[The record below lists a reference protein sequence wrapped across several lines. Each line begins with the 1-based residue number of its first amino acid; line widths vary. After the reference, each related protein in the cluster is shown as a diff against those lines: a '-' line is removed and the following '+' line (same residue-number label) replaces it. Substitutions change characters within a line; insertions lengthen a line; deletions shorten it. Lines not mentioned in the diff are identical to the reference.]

1 MLQRTIASSTRRAV
15 IVLAALALSVTALR
29 AEDRPTITVA
39 VQQIVNA
46 GALDMLREQSN
57 VGQRILPS
65 IFEPLIDMDRQNEK
79 LPTVPALATAW
90 TRIDTKTVELTLRR
104 GVKFHD
110 GSELTADDVI
120 FTFSPARTGVGK
132 QGEGPLFTSGAARSA
147 QGTTPPPEVAAVFGR
162 LWPALDR
169 VEKIDAYTVRF
180 VNKEPDLTLEGRIA
194 RHGAEIVA
202 KAAFEAAPDWITFA
216 RKPVGTGPYK
226 VVEFKPDNVLVLE
239 AHDAY
244 WGGKPPI
251 KQLRFVVVPEIASR
265 VNGLLS
271 GQYDFVTDIPPDQ
284 VKTITG
290 NAKYE
295 IVGGPITN
303 HRLIVF
309 DKHHPTLKDPRV
321 RRAMSHAID
330 RKLIVEALWDNRTKI
345 PAGLQWEYYGSMF
358 QADWSVP
365 AHDPALAKKLLTE
378 AGYKGEPIPFR
389 VLNNYYTN
397 QVSNAQVLVEMW
409 RAVGL
414 NIQIEM
420 KENWQQIFSQETPR
434 AVRDWSNSAPFNDP
448 VSSIVNQHGPRGQQ
462 QQVGEW
468 RNEEF
473 NRLSSK
479 LETSTDTAER
489 KATFRRMLEIA
500 EREDPA
506 YTVLHQSV
514 ILYGKRKD
522 IQWKWSGLQSMDFR
536 AGNFKIAK

>member
-1 MLQRTIASSTRRAV
+1 
-15 IVLAALALSVTALR
+15 
-29 AEDRPTITVA
+29 
-39 VQQIVNA
+39 
-46 GALDMLREQSN
+46 
-57 VGQRILPS
+57 
-65 IFEPLIDMDRQNEK
+65 
-79 LPTVPALATAW
+79 
-90 TRIDTKTVELTLRR
+90 
-104 GVKFHD
+104 
-110 GSELTADDVI
+110 
-120 FTFSPARTGVGK
+120 
-132 QGEGPLFTSGAARSA
+132 
-147 QGTTPPPEVAAVFGR
+147 
-162 LWPALDR
+162 
-169 VEKIDAYTVRF
+169 
-180 VNKEPDLTLEGRIA
+180 
-194 RHGAEIVA
+194 
-202 KAAFEAAPDWITFA
+202 
-216 RKPVGTGPYK
+216 
-226 VVEFKPDNVLVLE
+226 
-239 AHDAY
+239 
-244 WGGKPPI
+244 
-251 KQLRFVVVPEIASR
+251 
-265 VNGLLS
+265 
-271 GQYDFVTDIPPDQ
+271 
-284 VKTITG
+284 
-290 NAKYE
+290 
-295 IVGGPITN
+295 
-303 HRLIVF
+303 
-309 DKHHPTLKDPRV
+309 
-321 RRAMSHAID
+321 
-330 RKLIVEALWDNRTKI
+330 
-345 PAGLQWEYYGSMF
+345 
-358 QADWSVP
+358 
-365 AHDPALAKKLLTE
+365 LTE

>member
-1 MLQRTIASSTRRAV
+1 
-15 IVLAALALSVTALR
+15 
-29 AEDRPTITVA
+29 
-39 VQQIVNA
+39 
-46 GALDMLREQSN
+46 
-57 VGQRILPS
+57 
-65 IFEPLIDMDRQNEK
+65 
-79 LPTVPALATAW
+79 
-90 TRIDTKTVELTLRR
+90 
-104 GVKFHD
+104 
-110 GSELTADDVI
+110 
-120 FTFSPARTGVGK
+120 
-132 QGEGPLFTSGAARSA
+132 
-147 QGTTPPPEVAAVFGR
+147 
-162 LWPALDR
+162 
-169 VEKIDAYTVRF
+169 
-180 VNKEPDLTLEGRIA
+180 
-194 RHGAEIVA
+194 
-202 KAAFEAAPDWITFA
+202 
-216 RKPVGTGPYK
+216 
-226 VVEFKPDNVLVLE
+226 
-239 AHDAY
+239 
-244 WGGKPPI
+244 
-251 KQLRFVVVPEIASR
+251 VVVPEIASR